1 MRGKK
6 QPNGG
11 MAERIKQ
18 FTPPKWL
25 VTVVWLIGFF
35 AVWEIVATIVTAVK
49 GSDTIFPHLYN
60 MVYWCF
66 SSATVRSATQSYSLC
81 GAYIW
86 GYFGDTISVAVIGF
100 IAGVVLGVIFAL
112 LMSLWVPVQKV
123 GYPFLLVT
131 QMIPMLGLAPI
142 FLAIFPDLFT
152 SKIFMAAYMSF
163 FPVAAN
169 TFAGFRSIDRE
180 RRELMKINAA
190 NTFQVYTKL
199 MFPAALPSL
208 FVGLKLAAPSAFCAV
223 IFTELLR
230 TEGGLGYGIFS
241 AQYASRWDLCWGY
254 IFMAVLAGVLIF
266 YLVELVQHFVIR
278 WKSSD

>member
-1 MRGKK
+1 MRGTKTPRGK
-6 QPNGG
+6 FFD
-11 MAERIKQ
+11 RLKT

-25 VTVVWLIGFF
+25 VAAVWLVGFF
-35 AVWEIVATIVTAVK
+35 IVWEIVACIVEATGNANTV
-49 GSDTIFPHLYN
+49 FPHIYN

-66 SSATVRSATQSYSLC
+66 SSATVQTSTQSYKLC
-81 GAYIW
+81 GSSVWQYLS
-86 GYFGDTISVAVIGF
+86 DTLSVAVLGFAIG
-100 IAGVVLGVIFAL
+100 AVLGVIFAL

-142 FLAIFPDLFT
+142 FLSVFPDLFT
-152 SKIFMAAYMSF
+152 SKMFMAAYMTF

-169 TFAGFRSIDRE
+169 TFAGFRSVDRE

-190 NTFQVYTKL
+190 NVVQVYAKL
-199 MFPAALPSL
+199 MFPASLPSM
-208 FVGLKLAAPSAFCAV
+208 FVGLKLAAPAAFCSV

-230 TEGGLGYGIFS
+230 TQGGLGYGIFAS
-241 AQYASRWDLCWGY
+241 QYASRWDLCWGY
-254 IFMAVLAGVLIF
+254 IFMAILAGVLIF